1 LPALR
6 SFCAGNPPA
15 SRSGAMAACDGD
27 RSIFICGGYSSSC
40 VCAAPEATDGS
51 VPMDNVDSVRRL
63 MYQYAYMHDAFE
75 LDAASLVWRQL
86 RRRDSLP
93 VLSSARS
100 SGAATIFRDKL
111 LVFGG
116 YLGMMQD
123 ARIPG
128 DCNVIRCHSCQAC
141 GAETTAE
148 GGSLLQCAACAAAH
162 GSPALYCSLA
172 CQQADWPTHHLR
184 CGGAFRVGE

>member
-1 LPALR
+1 M
-6 SFCAGNPPA
+6 S
-15 SRSGAMAACDGD
+15 ACDGD
-27 RSIFICGGYSSSC
+27 RSILICGGYSSAC
-40 VCAAPEATDGS
+40 VCAAPEATDGR
-51 VPMDNVDSVRRL
+51 VPMDEVASVRRL

-75 LDAASLVWRQL
+75 LDAATLLWRQL

-100 SGAATIFRDKL
+100 SGAATIFRDQL

-128 DCNVIRCHSCQAC
+128 DCNVIRWRSCQAC
-141 GAETTAE
+141 GAESASE
-148 GGSLLQCAACAAAH
+148 GSNLLQCAGCAAVQ

-172 CQQADWPTHHLR
+172 CQQADWPAHHLC
-184 CGGAFRVGE
+184 CGGAFRVAE